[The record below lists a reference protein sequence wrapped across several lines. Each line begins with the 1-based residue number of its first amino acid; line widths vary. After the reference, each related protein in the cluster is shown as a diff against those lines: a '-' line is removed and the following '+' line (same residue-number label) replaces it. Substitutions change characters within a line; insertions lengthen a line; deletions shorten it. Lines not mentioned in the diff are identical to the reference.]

1 MTEEQQT
8 DLGIR
13 IEELK
18 SEHRALDKELQHIVA
33 GTAVDQIAIQRLKKR
48 KLFFK
53 DMVHDLESKLIPDML
68 A

>member
-8 DLGIR
+8 DLGIK

-18 SEHRALDKELQHIVA
+18 SEHRALDKELQDIVA
-33 GTAVDQIAIQRLKKR
+33 GCQDDLQVKRLKKR

>member
-8 DLGIR
+8 DLGIK

-18 SEHRALDKELQHIVA
+18 SEHRALDKELQDIVA
-33 GTAVDQIAIQRLKKR
+33 GCQDDLQVKRLKKR
-48 KLFFK
+48 KLYIK
-53 DMVHDLESKLIPDML
+53 DHIHDLESKLIPDML